1 MEQMKLNDYK
11 PKAVDQE
18 VFNGMF
24 MNYVNHLDQAG
35 DTQ

>member
-1 MEQMKLNDYK
+1 MKLNDYK
-11 PKAVDQE
+11 PKVGGVDQE

-35 DTQ
+35 D